1 MDIKNVKDTVGKVH
15 VGDDAKTT
23 DVGKVHVGKVHV
35 GDDAKTTDPVGKV
48 HVGKVHVGDKG

>member
-35 GDDAKTTDPVGKV
+35 GD
-48 HVGKVHVGDKG
+48 KG